1 MDQKSSELQIVESY
15 DIKKDSWKILP
26 NLKKSRYQPSIT
38 MFRQRYLYVF
48 GGQNFTNSKAI
59 DKPTKFV
66 GEIERL
72 DVREGSSWEVV
83 KLNSSITKLKGHSLG
98 TLQISSTEIL
108 IFGTYLKEA
117 QPCFD

>member
-1 MDQKSSELQIVESY
+1 M
-15 DIKKDSWKILP
+15 P

-38 MFRQRYLYVF
+38 MFRQRYLYAF
-48 GGQNFTNSKAI
+48 GGQNFSSSKAI

-72 DVREGSSWEVV
+72 DVREGSSWEIV
-83 KLNSSITKLKGHSLG
+83 KLNSSINKLKGHSLG

-108 IFGTYLKEA
+108 IFGTYLKET